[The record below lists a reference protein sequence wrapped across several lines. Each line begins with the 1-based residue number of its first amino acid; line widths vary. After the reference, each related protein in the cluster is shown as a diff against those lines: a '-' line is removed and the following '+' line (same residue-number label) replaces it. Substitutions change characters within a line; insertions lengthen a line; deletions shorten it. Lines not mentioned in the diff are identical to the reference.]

1 MFLKSNLKI
10 IMQMKNA
17 GVPIKP
23 QDIAE
28 APIQPQAQE
37 LSKKKHIIF
46 WPSYLTSKNLPCKNK
61 GIHMQCYICNEVY
74 WKSLETTLN
83 VH

>member
-1 MFLKSNLKI
+1 MQLSIMFLKSNLKI

-46 WPSYLTSKNLPCKNK
+46 
-61 GIHMQCYICNEVY
+61 
-74 WKSLETTLN
+74 
-83 VH
+83 